1 MSERKRV
8 LFAHERQAIAR
19 AVDKVLGAH
28 GFDVSTVPDGDGAR
42 AALEAEPFDGLVV
55 DVALPG
61 IPGYELTAIARE
73 RGVGAVVLVA
83 SVYRRTSYKRRPT
96 RLYGADDYVEIH
108 HLGDQLPE
116 KLRKHLGLPPAPLQ
130 GKVSRTVA
138 DELQDEGDSRF
149 DSGSVERLASLIVA
163 DMILYNGDVMAEGLD
178 PSEAAQRLASDLDGA
193 RELLVE
199 AHGGAKVDGDPIGDA
214 FVELTRHL
222 PPEPSNGGA
231 AATGGDVGKETS

>member
-8 LFAHERQAIAR
+8 LFAHERRAIAR
-19 AVDKVLGAH
+19 AVEKVLGAH
-28 GFDVSTVPDGDGAR
+28 GFDVSTVPDGNGAKR
-42 AALEAEPFDGLVV
+42 ALEAESFDGLVV

-61 IPGYELTAIARE
+61 IPGYELTGVARQ
-73 RGVGAVVLVA
+73 RGVAAVVLVA

-130 GKVSRTVA
+130 GKVSRMVA

-163 DMILYNGDVMAEGLD
+163 DVILYNGDVMAEGLG
-178 PSEAAQRLASDLDGA
+178 PAEAAQRLAGDLEGA
-193 RELLVE
+193 RELLIE
-199 AHGGAKVDGDPIGDA
+199 THGAAKVDGDPIGDA
-214 FVELTRHL
+214 FVELTHHL
-222 PPEPSNGGA
+222 PPDPPKSG
-231 AATGGDVGKETS
+231 ATGEASDAEKETS